1 MIEPV
6 AENVTGGVSQW
17 LNDKIL
23 SGALSE
29 DPIQTRAGRALDE
42 TLVRL
47 SGYDPKSGFLGL
59 FNRGPVPKGLYLWGG
74 VGRGKSMLMD
84 VFFRLAPIEQKKRV
98 HFHAFMIDVHARI
111 NHWRKL
117 DKAGRRASPH
127 LKRGDGDDPIVPV
140 ARSLA
145 EEATLLCFDEF
156 HVTDITDAMI
166 LARLFEALWE
176 EGVVVVATSNR
187 SPDDLYKNG
196 LNRALFEPFI
206 RMMPDHFVV
215 FDFDGQTDHRL
226 RQLTAAPVYY
236 APLGESTDAEMDAA
250 WARITGNAKMRPMV
264 LTAQG
269 RALTIDRTG
278 SGAARESFDKLCNR
292 ALGAAD
298 YLAIAETFHTLMLDG
313 VPKMDRDSRNQAK
326 RFVSLID
333 ALYENRTKL
342 IVSADAQPDDLYSTG
357 DGAFEFERTASRL
370 IEMRSED
377 YLAKSRKVGDGQSQ

>member
-1 MIEPV
+1 MTDH
-6 AENVTGGVSQW
+6 ADENLTGGVSLW
-17 LNDKIL
+17 LKDKIA
-23 SGALSE
+23 SGALSD
-29 DPIQTRAGRALDE
+29 DPIQFRAARALDE
-42 TLVRL
+42 TLERL
-47 SGYDPKSGFLGL
+47 TDYDPKSGLLGL
-59 FNRGPVPKGLYLWGG
+59 FRRGPAPKGLYLWGG

-84 VFFRLAPIEQKKRV
+84 VFFRLAPIEQKQRV

-111 NHWRKL
+111 NQWRKL

-127 LKRGDGDDPIVPV
+127 HKRGDGDDPIVPV

-145 EEATLLCFDEF
+145 RQASLLCFDEF

-166 LARLFEALWE
+166 LARLFEALWD

-187 SPDDLYKNG
+187 PPRDLYKNG
-196 LNRALFEPFI
+196 LNRALFDPFI
-206 RMMPDHFVV
+206 RMIPDHVVV

-236 APLGESTDAEMDAA
+236 APLGKSTEAEMDAA

-264 LTAQG
+264 LSTQG
-269 RALTIDRTG
+269 RDLTIERTG
-278 SGAARESFDKLCNR
+278 SGAARESFDNLCNR

-298 YLAIAETFHTLMLDG
+298 YLAVAKTFHTLMLDG
-313 VPKMDRDSRNQAK
+313 VPKMDRESRNQAK
-326 RFVSLID
+326 RFVALID
-333 ALYENRTKL
+333 ALYETRTKL
-342 IVSADAQPDDLYSTG
+342 IISADAQPEDLYLSG

>member
-1 MIEPV
+1 MIGP
-6 AENVTGGVSQW
+6 ADTVSQW
-17 LNDKIL
+17 LDDKIK
-23 SGALSE
+23 SGALSG
-29 DPIQTRAGRALDE
+29 DPVQARAAGALDE
-42 TLVRL
+42 TLTRL
-47 SGYDPKSGFLGL
+47 AKYDPKSGFLGL
-59 FNRGPVPKGLYLWGG
+59 FNRDSAPKGLYLWGG

-84 VFFRLAPIEQKKRV
+84 VFFRLAPIEQKQRV

-111 NHWRKL
+111 NQWRKL
-117 DKAGRRASPH
+117 DKVERRASPYH
-127 LKRGDGDDPIVPV
+127 KRGDGDDPIVPV
-140 ARSLA
+140 ARALA
-145 EEATLLCFDEF
+145 EQATLLCFDEF

-166 LARLFEALWE
+166 LARLFEALWGA
-176 EGVVVVATSNR
+176 GVVVVATSNR
-187 SPDDLYKNG
+187 SPTDLYKNG
-196 LNRALFEPFI
+196 LNRALFVPFI
-206 RMMPDHFVV
+206 DIMPDHFVI

-236 APLGESTDAEMDAA
+236 APLGDNTEVEMDAA
-250 WARITGNAKMRPMV
+250 WARITGNAKMRPVV

-269 RALTIDRTG
+269 RNLTIDRTG

-326 RFVSLID
+326 RFVALID
-333 ALYENRTKL
+333 ALYETRTKL
-342 IVSADAQPDDLYSTG
+342 IVSADAQPDDLYLSG

>member
-1 MIEPV
+1 MI
-6 AENVTGGVSQW
+6 ARADTVSLW
-17 LNDKIL
+17 LDDKIA
-23 SGALSE
+23 SGALSA
-29 DPIQTRAGRALDE
+29 DPIQARAAGALDA
-42 TLVRL
+42 TLARL
-47 SGYDPKSGFLGL
+47 ADYDPKSGFLGL
-59 FNRGPVPKGLYLWGG
+59 FGSDPAPKGLYLWGG

-111 NHWRKL
+111 NQWRKL
-117 DKAGRRASPH
+117 DKVGRRASPH
-127 LKRGDGDDPIVPV
+127 HKRGDGDDPIVPV

-145 EEATLLCFDEF
+145 KEATLLCFDEF

-166 LARLFEALWE
+166 LARLFEALWA

-187 SPDDLYKNG
+187 PPSDLYKNG

-206 RMMPDHFVV
+206 KTMPEHLVI
-215 FDFDGQTDHRL
+215 FDFDGNTDHRL

-236 APLGESTDAEMDAA
+236 APLGNGTSAEMDAA

-264 LTAQG
+264 ITAQG
-269 RALTIDRTG
+269 RDLTIERTG
-278 SGAARESFDKLCNR
+278 SGAARESFENLCNR
-292 ALGAAD
+292 PLGAAD
-298 YLAIAETFHTLMLDG
+298 YLAVAKTFHTLMLDR
-313 VPKMDRDSRNQAK
+313 VPKMDRESRNQAK
-326 RFVSLID
+326 RFVALID

-342 IVSADAQPDDLYSTG
+342 IISANAQPDDLYPSG

>member
-1 MIEPV
+1 MGNEGV
-6 AENVTGGVSQW
+6 GGVSLW
-17 LNDKIL
+17 LIDKVA
-23 SGALSE
+23 SGALAT
-29 DPIQTRAGRALDE
+29 DLIQARAANALDN
-42 TLVRL
+42 VSARL
-47 SGYDPKSGFLGL
+47 ADYDPNPGFLGI
-59 FNRGPVPKGLYLWGG
+59 FSRDPAPKGLYLWGG

-84 VFFRLAPIEQKKRV
+84 VFFRLAPVEQKQRV

-111 NHWRKL
+111 NQWRKL
-117 DKAGRRASPH
+117 DKAERRSSPYH
-127 LKRGDGDDPIVPV
+127 KRGDGDDPIVPV

-145 EEATLLCFDEF
+145 EQATLLCFDEF

-166 LARLFEALWE
+166 LARLFEALWD

-187 SPDDLYKNG
+187 SPSDLYKNG

-206 RMMPDHFVV
+206 RMMPDHFVI

-236 APLGESTDAEMDAA
+236 APLGEDTDAEMDAA

-269 RALTIDRTG
+269 RDLTIERTG
-278 SGAARESFDKLCNR
+278 SGAARESFDNLCNR

-298 YLAIAETFHTLMLDG
+298 YLAVAQTFHTLMLDG

-326 RFVSLID
+326 RFVALID
-333 ALYENRTKL
+333 ALYETRTKL
-342 IVSADAQPDDLYSTG
+342 IISADAQPDDLYQSG